1 MDSFFGCPRYPE
13 VKLRRALLDP
23 FFSKIAVVK
32 MQHLVQERVSRLSHA
47 QLRPRR
53 DLTIETS

>member
-23 FFSKIAVVK
+23 FFSKVAVVK
-32 MQHLVQERVSRLSHA
+32 MQHLVQERVSRLPMRSSV
-47 QLRPRR
+47 L
-53 DLTIETS
+53 DGI